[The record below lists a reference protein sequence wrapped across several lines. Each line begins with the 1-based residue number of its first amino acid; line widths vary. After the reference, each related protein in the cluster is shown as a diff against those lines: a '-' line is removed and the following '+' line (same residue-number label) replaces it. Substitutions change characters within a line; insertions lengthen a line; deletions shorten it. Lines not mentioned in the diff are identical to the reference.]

1 MVIDYWG
8 RIRGQLDKEAG
19 VVLMDVDLGKL
30 QATRNSFPVLEHGCP
45 PGVLTNNHS
54 G

>member
-19 VVLMDVDLGKL
+19 VVLMDVDLGRL
-30 QATRNSFPVLEHGCP
+30 QATATAPVLEHGCP